1 MRIPQTIPLR
11 GRVKSISVPRI
22 GYRWSGAVEVSVNKT
37 EVVLLMAGTV
47 AQWLRP
53 GEEVVL
59 KVLSDPK
66 PVDGRLVLE
75 RSDYMLWRVW
85 GGEEVLIWPPWSRE
99 FRLQRKDPL
108 GKGVVYEY
116 RVLAR
121 EAVTERDYLEIVQLE
136 QYHYASKEEVVAV
149 WRCPVCG
156 RYAEGNVPPKCP
168 EHGVPM
174 KLHEIRASLPSS
186 RFLILELVSRKEY
199 EPRVVGYV
207 RMDTP
212 IPLMS
217 RRLPDGKIERLV
229 RERFFPKSWFHPTF
243 WPEALTKRSEL
254 LRRYRELYSIYG
266 SRKIARA
273 ALGEEIWEEA
283 LKWANT
289 AAARVARVVIHPDYR
304 GDGLGVL
311 AVEAAIQWVSERRV
325 PEMKKRKHIIEVIAQ
340 MARYN
345 PFFEKAGFK
354 YMWDTASGRPVL
366 MYPLSDEAR
375 ERIENYLK
383 TDLLGRSHGGK
394 LYRPRF
400 GAVES
405 LASPIVL
412 EGVSKEY
419 SSELDISGMPP
430 ELQEVLRA
438 FGVEKRRVE
447 RFVLRDVNI
456 TIEPGDVIAVIGA
469 SGAGKTTLLRIICG
483 AAAGMDDPA
492 YRPSKGQVRTP
503 DNARVAALLPGE
515 IEPVFGEETLLE
527 HVTKKVGDPATAV
540 EILSYVGLSDAVFFR
555 ARFKEL
561 STGQKERAK
570 LASLLAE
577 RPNLIIIDE
586 FTAHLD
592 TLTATRVARKI
603 GKILREAGITG
614 IIATNRP
621 EVLEALSP
629 TKVLLVGYGTVTQ
642 LGKQ

>member
-1 MRIPQTIPLR
+1 MIPLR
-11 GRVKSISVPRI
+11 GRVRSINVPRV
-22 GYRWSGAVEVSVNKT
+22 GYRWSGAVEISVNKS

-75 RSDYMLWRVW
+75 RSDYMLWRIW
-85 GGEEVLIWPPWSRE
+85 GGEEVLVWPPWSKE

-108 GKGVVYEY
+108 EKSVVYEY
-116 RVLAR
+116 SVLAR
-121 EAVTERDYLEIVQLE
+121 EAVTERDYLDIVQLE

-217 RRLPDGKIERLV
+217 RRLPDGRVEKLV

-243 WPEALTKRSEL
+243 WPEALAKRSEL

-266 SRKIARA
+266 SKKIART

-283 LKWANT
+283 LKWSNT

-311 AVEAAIQWVSERRV
+311 AVEAAVQWVRERRV

-345 PFFEKAGFK
+345 PFFERAGFR

-366 MYPLSDEAR
+366 MYPLSEEAK
-375 ERIENYLK
+375 ERIEHYLR
-383 TDLLGRSHGGK
+383 TDLLGKAHGGR

-400 GAVES
+400 GGVEP

-412 EGVSKEY
+412 EGVSKMY
-419 SSELDISGMPP
+419 SSELDISGLSQ
-430 ELQEVLRA
+430 EIQEVLRA
-438 FGVEKRRVE
+438 FGVEKRLVE
-447 RFVLRDVNI
+447 RFVLKDVNV
-456 TIEPGDVIAVIGA
+456 TIDPGDVVAVVGA
-469 SGAGKTTLLRIICG
+469 SGAGKTTLLRIIYG
-483 AAAGMDDPA
+483 AAKGIDSPL
-492 YRPSKGQVRTP
+492 YRPSEGSVKVPG
-503 DNARVAALLPGE
+503 NARASALLPGE
-515 IEPVFGEETLLE
+515 IEPSFGEETILE
-527 HVTKKVGDPATAV
+527 HVAKKVGDPATAV

-555 ARFKEL
+555 ARFGEL

-577 RPNLIIIDE
+577 RPNLILIDE

-592 TLTATRVARKI
+592 TLTATRVARKM
-603 GKILREAGITG
+603 GKILRESRITG
-614 IIATNRP
+614 VVATNRP
-621 EVLEALSP
+621 EVLEALAP
-629 TKVLLVGYGTVTQ
+629 TKVLLVGYGTVTV
-642 LGKQ
+642 LKA